1 VIRLSEEHKMIQ
13 EMVRKFALA
22 EVAPLAKTLDESG
35 EFPWETVKK
44 MAALNLM
51 GMPFPEEW
59 GGGGADTLSY
69 SIAVEELSRVCA
81 STGIT
86 VAAHTSLGTYPIW
99 DSGNEAQKK
108 RYLADLASG
117 RKLGAFG
124 LTEPGAGS
132 DAGGTQTTAVRSGD
146 HYVVNGT
153 KCFITNAS
161 VSETYVFT
169 AMTDKQAGT
178 RGISAFIVEKGTPG
192 FRPGKKENK
201 MGIRGSDTG
210 ELIFE
215 DCKVPVENRLGEEGK
230 GFRVF
235 LRTLDGGRIS
245 IGAMALG
252 IAQGALDASVKYA
265 RERKQFGRPIGDCG
279 AIQDMIAE
287 MATDIEAARHLVYNA
302 SILKDR
308 GERFG
313 KEAAMAKLFASTIA
327 MKAARA
333 AVQIHGGYGYMK
345 DYDVERFY
353 RDVKITEIG
362 EGTSE
367 IQRLVI
373 ARYLLGD

>member
-1 VIRLSEEHKMIQ
+1 MQLSQEHTMIREMI
-13 EMVRKFALA
+13 RKFALS
-22 EVAPLAKTLDESG
+22 EVQPLAKQIDETG
-35 EFPWETVKK
+35 EFPWETIKK
-44 MAALNLM
+44 MRDLRLL
-51 GMPFPEEW
+51 GMPFPDEW

-69 SIAVEELSRVCA
+69 SIGVEEISRVCA
-81 STGIT
+81 ATGLT
-86 VAAHTSLGTYPIW
+86 MAAHTSLGCYPIF
-99 DSGNEAQKK
+99 DAGTDEQKK
-108 RYLADLASG
+108 KYLIDLASG
-117 RKLGAFG
+117 KKLGAFG

-132 DAGGTQTTAVRSGD
+132 DAGATESTALRQGD

-161 VSETYVFT
+161 VCETCVFT
-169 AMTDKQAGT
+169 AMTDKKAGVN
-178 RGISAFIVEKGTPG
+178 GITALIVEKGTPG

-201 MGIRGSDTG
+201 MGVRGSDTG

-215 DCKVPVENRLGEEGK
+215 DCRVPVENRLGEEGK
-230 GFRVF
+230 GFKVF

-265 RERKQFGRPIGDCG
+265 RERKQFGKPIGHFG

-287 MATDIEAARHLVYNA
+287 MATEVEAARHLVYNA
-302 SILKDR
+302 SLLKDR
-308 GERFG
+308 GERFT
-313 KEAAMAKLFASTIA
+313 KEAAMAKLYASGIA
-327 MKAARA
+327 VKATRA
-333 AVQIHGGYGYMK
+333 AVQIHGGYGYIK
-345 DYDVERFY
+345 DYEVERFY

-373 ARYLLGD
+373 ARQILGE

>member
-1 VIRLSEEHKMIQ
+1 MQLSEEHKMIR
-13 EMVRKFALA
+13 EMVRKFALT
-22 EVAPLAKTLDESG
+22 EVAPLAKHLDETG
-35 EFPWETVKK
+35 EFPWQTVRK
-44 MAALNLM
+44 MAGLNLM
-51 GMPFPEEW
+51 GMPFPAEW

-69 SIAVEELSRVCA
+69 SIGVEEISRVCA
-81 STGIT
+81 STGLT
-86 VAAHTSLGTYPIW
+86 MAAHTSLGTYPIW
-99 DSGNEAQKK
+99 DAGSEAQKEK
-108 RYLADLASG
+108 YLRDLASG

-132 DAGGTQTTAVRSGD
+132 DAGATQTTAVRDGD
-146 HYVVNGT
+146 HYVANGT

-161 VSETYVFT
+161 VAETYVFT
-169 AMTDKQAGT
+169 AMTDKSAGV

-201 MGIRGSDTG
+201 MGVRGSDTG

-215 DCKVPVENRLGEEGK
+215 DCRVPAENRLGEEGK

-265 RERKQFGRPIGDCG
+265 KERKQFGRPIGAFG

-287 MATDIEAARHLVYNA
+287 MATEVEAARHLVYSA
-302 SILKDR
+302 SMAKDR
-308 GERFG
+308 GARYG
-313 KEAAMAKLFASTIA
+313 KEAAMAKLYASAAA
-327 MKAARA
+327 MKAART

-353 RDVKITEIG
+353 RDAKITEIG

-373 ARYLLGD
+373 ARYVLES

>member
-1 VIRLSEEHKMIQ
+1 MQLSEEHRMIRD
-13 EMVRKFALA
+13 MVRKFALT
-22 EVAPLAKTLDESG
+22 EVAPHAKEIDETA
-35 EFPWETVKK
+35 EFPWATVKK
-44 MAALNLM
+44 MAQLNLL
-51 GMPFPEEW
+51 GMPFPAEW

-69 SIAVEELSRVCA
+69 SIGVEEISRVCA
-81 STGIT
+81 ATGIT
-86 VAAHTSLGTYPIW
+86 MAAHTSLGTYPIW
-99 DSGNEAQKK
+99 DAGSDAQKK

-117 RKLGAFG
+117 KKLGAFG

-132 DAGGTQTTAVRSGD
+132 DAGATSTTAVRQGD
-146 HYVVNGT
+146 YYVVNGS

-161 VSETYVFT
+161 VAETCVFT
-169 AMTDKQAGT
+169 AMTDKAAGVK
-178 RGISAFIVEKGTPG
+178 GISAFVVEKGTPG

-201 MGIRGSDTG
+201 MGVRGSDTG

-215 DCKVPVENRLGEEGK
+215 DCKVPAENLLGKEGE
-230 GFRVF
+230 GFKVF

-252 IAQGALDASVKYA
+252 IAQGALDASIKYA
-265 RERKQFGRPIGDCG
+265 KERKQFGRPIGRFG

-287 MATDIEAARHLVYNA
+287 MATEVEAARLLVYNA
-302 SILKDR
+302 SMLKDR
-308 GERFG
+308 GEKFT
-313 KEAAMAKLFASTIA
+313 KEAAMAKLYASGIA
-327 MKAARA
+327 MKAART

-345 DYDVERFY
+345 DYEVERFY

-373 ARYLLGD
+373 ARYLLEE